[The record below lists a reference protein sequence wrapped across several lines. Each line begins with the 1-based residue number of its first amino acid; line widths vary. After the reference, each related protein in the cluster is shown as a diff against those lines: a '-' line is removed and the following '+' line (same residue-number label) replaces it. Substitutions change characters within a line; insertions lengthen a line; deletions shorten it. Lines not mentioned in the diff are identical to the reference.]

1 VTTAL
6 NTGSGQPAEEVP
18 LIPDLPIVL
27 LPVPEVPAPQV
38 KVVASVP
45 GNALDWLVL
54 VILPA
59 LLAIWLLVFAR
70 AALAAARRRRKAEAA

>member
-1 VTTAL
+1 
-6 NTGSGQPAEEVP
+6 
-18 LIPDLPIVL
+18 LIPELPIVL
-27 LPVPEVPAPQV
+27 PPVPEVPAPQV
-38 KVVASVP
+38 NVVASVP